1 MKNFIA
7 GVLALGLSVPALSQ
21 ELPQPS
27 PESTVSQRIGLS
39 DFSVTYSR
47 PSTKERKIFD
57 DLVPYGELWRTGAN
71 SCTRISFST
80 KVIIDGKSVDAGEY
94 GLFTI
99 PNKDSWTVILSAQ
112 TNLWGVGGYD
122 KGKDVLRINVTPEK
136 SDFDETFMISFTDL
150 STNGGQLSLEW
161 ESTEVNIPIAV
172 DSDAQSANN
181 VAKALSDAN
190 RSYRNA
196 ASFYSG
202 RGEHDKAIE
211 AIELAVTLDAN
222 SWYTHWV
229 KAEIY
234 AKADRKKEAKKLGK
248 AAIEMGQAYYD
259 GVNQPFTYR
268 SGLEKEMK
276 KW

>member
-7 GVLALGLSVPALSQ
+7 GLLALGLSVPTLAQ

-27 PESTVSQRIGLS
+27 PQSTVSQRIGLT

-47 PSTKERKIFD
+47 PSTKDRKIFD
-57 DLVPYGELWRTGAN
+57 DLVPYGQLWRTGAN
-71 SCTRISFST
+71 SCTRVSFST
-80 KVIIDGKSVDAGEY
+80 KVMIDGKSVDAGEY
-94 GLFTI
+94 GLFTV
-99 PNKDSWTVILSAQ
+99 PNKDAWTVILSEQ
-112 TNLWGVGGYD
+112 TDLWGVGGYD
-122 KGKDVLRINVTPEK
+122 KEKDVLRVEIAPEK
-136 SDFDETFMISFTDL
+136 SDFDETFTISFTDL
-150 STNGGQLSLEW
+150 TTSGGAMSIEW
-161 ESTEVNIPIAV
+161 ETTEVNVPIVV
-172 DSDAQSANN
+172 DSETQSANN

-211 AIELAVTLDAN
+211 AIELAVQLDAN

-229 KAEIY
+229 QAEIY
-234 AKADRKKEAKKLGK
+234 AAADRKKEAKKLGK

-259 GVNQPFTYR
+259 SAKQPFTYR
-268 SGLEKEMK
+268 AGLEKEMK
-276 KW
+276 NW